1 VPPADAVTVRVLA
14 PTTRGTPATLQADA
28 EPAAVPEVPPLAD
41 QMTLMAPDPP
51 VAEPD
56 KLTLEA
62 VVVEATAFT
71 VSVKG
76 EPGGA
81 AVVED
86 V

>member
-1 VPPADAVTVRVLA
+1 VPPADAVRVMVLA
-14 PTTRGTPATLQADA
+14 PITRGTPETLQADA

-41 QMTLMAPDPP
+41 QITLMAPDPP

-56 KLTLEA
+56 RLTLDA
-62 VVVEATAFT
+62 VVVDATAFT

-76 EPGGA
+76 EPGGG
-81 AVVED
+81 AVVVD